1 MQEFD
6 EIVIRFEKGRLVPKV
21 KFVSDWGD
29 IGYRNLTTEEKKL
42 FHRFIDR
49 SSVII

>member
-1 MQEFD
+1 MREYD
-6 EIVIRFEKGRLVPKV
+6 EIVIRFEKGKLVPKV
-21 KFVSDWGD
+21 KFVADWGD
-29 IGYRNLTTEEKKL
+29 IRYRNLTTEEKRL